1 MSVEPN
7 CLIWVTGS
15 DMPFRVP
22 SNMFLIVADGWLAA
36 PQGHNVWLG
45 NDIYGNRLAIMRT
58 HITAILLETKEGLE
72 AMKEEDIM
80 ESIL

>member
-22 SNMFLIVADGWLAA
+22 SNMFLIVTYIEG